1 MIQVSEQNRK
11 HNFDLQY
18 IKMAKIWAENSYAI
32 RRKVGCLIVK
42 DKMIISNGFNGT
54 PSSFDNE
61 CENVICNYQQKHC
74 CKSKMEKVMSPMFC
88 KDCQYAT
95 LVTKD
100 EVLHAEANAIT
111 KLAKSGNSSE
121 DATIYVTL
129 SPCLNCAKLIVQS
142 GIKRVVYLEEYQDTT
157 GIDFLRKCGI
167 EVEQIE
173 E

>member
-1 MIQVSEQNRK
+1 MEISRE
-11 HNFDLQY
+11 HNFDLKY
-18 IKMAKIWAENSYAI
+18 LKMAKIWAENSYAV

-42 DKMIISNGFNGT
+42 NNMIISDGFNGT
-54 PSSFDNE
+54 PSSFSNE
-61 CENVICNYQQKHC
+61 CENVNCNYQQKHC
-74 CKSKMEKVMSPMFC
+74 YKTKMEKVMSPMYC

-121 DATIYVTL
+121 GATIYITL

-142 GIKRVVYLEEYQDTT
+142 GIKRVVYMEEYRDTT
-157 GIDFLRKCGI
+157 GVDFLRKCGI
-167 EVEQIE
+167 IVEHIKEIE
-173 E
+173 